1 MKNYD
6 AVLENLVVLLLDCQ
20 TTGANPRNG
29 SVIEIGWARSDALG
43 DGEEVSEINARIFK
57 KPSDFEIPARVQK
70 ITGINMDD
78 ILAGSDPEDVWA
90 EILATAEA
98 VVGLNKG
105 QTCPTVIHFAKFEI
119 PFLTELHAMYG
130 ANKDFP
136 FTFICTHEI
145 SKHLFPELPR
155 RSMRAIAGYFGHSLY
170 EVRRCREH
178 VQATALIW
186 REIVRMLGKSR
197 GIRTFEQLMGWLHQ
211 PKVIVSST
219 RSYPMSAKALQ
230 RLPQN
235 PGVYRMLRSNGD
247 VLYVGKANSIKQRV
261 KSYFRRG
268 SRHPEHILEMLSQ
281 AKRLD
286 LTVTES
292 VLEAAILES
301 DDIKRLMPQYNIA
314 LRKGNRDVWFYSN
327 DLCEFNPRPTR
338 RHQVGPIVDREAM
351 STFSAISKV
360 TETGNVSKAAP
371 ELLISGIGFSGEYTP
386 EYKCVK
392 DGYKIFLKRH
402 AGVLRRRSAAKS
414 LNAIARQLWIE
425 RQKRKTC
432 DNNEME
438 ELFLKSVTMPAW
450 TADSVCRLIE
460 SNVIRAGHAMRRAR
474 WFVMLTES
482 ALGWTESSV
491 SDGSYFLIVFEKG
504 QILYRR
510 VQTKGELPI
519 PPGHH
524 RHFIEKQ
531 RSFDTMT
538 YDRMRVVTT
547 ELRKVIS
554 AGRWVKIRFTRV
566 NTLGCDSLIDLL
578 SWI

>member
-1 MKNYD
+1 MKNCD
-6 AVLENLVVLLLDCQ
+6 TALEDLVVLLLDCQ
-20 TTGANPRNG
+20 TTGANPRSG

-43 DGEEVSEINARIFK
+43 DGEEVSGINARIFK

-78 ILAGSDPEDVWA
+78 IVAGSDPEDVWA
-90 EILATAEA
+90 EILTTAEA
-98 VVGLNKG
+98 VVRLNRK
-105 QTCPTVIHFAKFEI
+105 QMCPTVIHFAKFEL
-119 PFLTELHAMYG
+119 PFLTKLHAMFG
-130 ANKDFP
+130 AKKDFP

-145 SKHLFPELPR
+145 SRHLFPELPR
-155 RSMRAIAGYFGHSLY
+155 RSIRAIAGYFGHSLH
-170 EVRRCREH
+170 ELRRCREH
-178 VQATALIW
+178 VQATAIIW
-186 REIVRMLGKSR
+186 REILRVLRER
-197 GIRTFEQLMGWLHQ
+197 HGIKTFEQLMGWLHQ
-211 PKVIVSST
+211 PKVIVSTS
-219 RSYPMSAKALQ
+219 RSYPMSAHALQ

-261 KSYFRRG
+261 RSYFRKG

-327 DLCEFNPRPTR
+327 DFCEYGPQPTR
-338 RHQVGPIVDREAM
+338 RHKIGPIVDREAM
-351 STFSAISKV
+351 SNFAAIIRV
-360 TETGNVSKAAP
+360 TEMGDISGTAP
-371 ELLISGIGFSGEYTP
+371 ELLMSGIGVPEGFAP
-386 EYKCVK
+386 EYKCIK
-392 DGYKIFLKRH
+392 AGYEIFMKRH
-402 AGVLRRRSAAKS
+402 AGVLRRRAAAQS
-414 LNAIARQLWIE
+414 LNAVGRQLWIE
-425 RQKRKTC
+425 RQKGKICENT
-432 DNNEME
+432 EME
-438 ELFLKSVTMPAW
+438 DLVLRSIEIPAW
-450 TADSVCRLIE
+450 TPDSVCRLIE
-460 SNVIRAGHAMRRAR
+460 SNVIRAGHAMRRAH
-474 WFVMLTES
+474 WFIMLTES
-482 ALGWTESSV
+482 TLGWIESSV

-510 VQTKGELPI
+510 VQTMGELPI
-519 PPGHH
+519 PPGHR

-547 ELRKVIS
+547 EIRKVIS
-554 AGRWVKIRFTRV
+554 SGRWFEIRFTPV
-566 NTLGCDSLIDLL
+566 NTLGCDDLINLL
-578 SWI
+578 SWV